1 MRISDW
7 SSDVCSSDLAFHPS
21 LYNPILI
28 NTEQNLSTP
37 SKITCVEDFRQLAE
51 RRVPRMFYDYADSG
65 SWTESTYRANETDFQ
80 KIKFRQRVAVD
91 ISHRSLRSSMLG
103 LYVAIPVAI
112 SPTVPPVMHHPAAHH
127 LRPQAPA
134 RLG

>member
-65 SWTESTYRANETDFQ
+65 SWTEGSYRSNEEDFH
-80 KIKFRQRVAVD
+80 KLKFRQRVAVN
-91 ISHRSLRSSMLG
+91 IEKRTHRSSMVG
-103 LYVAIPVAI
+103 IDVAMPVAI
-112 SPTVPPVMHHPAAHH
+112 APPGLTGMQQD
-127 LRPQAPA
+127 RKST
-134 RLG
+134 RLNSSHSC

>member
-65 SWTESTYRANETDFQ
+65 SWTEGSYRSNEEDFH
-80 KIKFRQRVAVD
+80 KLKFRQRVAVN
-91 ISHRSLRSSMLG
+91 IEKRTHRSSMVG
-103 LYVAIPVAI
+103 IDVAMPEIGRASSREKACQYVKISVVA
-112 SPTVPPVMHHPAAHH
+112 
-127 LRPQAPA
+127 
-134 RLG
+134 G

>member
-65 SWTESTYRANETDFQ
+65 SWTEGSYRSNEEDFH
-80 KIKFRQRVAVD
+80 KLKFRQRVAVN
-91 ISHRSLRSSMLG
+91 IAKSTHRSSLVGIDVALPVPIATTARTGHQHPDGPTLG
-103 LYVAIPVAI
+103 ANTAK
-112 SPTVPPVMHHPAAHH
+112 H
-127 LRPQAPA
+127 
-134 RLG
+134 